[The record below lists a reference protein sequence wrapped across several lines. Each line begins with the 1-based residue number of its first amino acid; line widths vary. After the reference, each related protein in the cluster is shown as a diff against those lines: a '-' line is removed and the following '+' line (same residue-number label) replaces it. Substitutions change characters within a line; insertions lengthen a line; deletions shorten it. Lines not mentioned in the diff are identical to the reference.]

1 MNVILQQPSSVLVV
15 SENVETV
22 ATVRTALAD
31 ASDTTVRHEPD
42 PGDALDTFVDLDEI
56 GCVVL
61 DESVPDVAS
70 FRTELAERDD
80 LLPVVYLAP
89 EADRALLSRL
99 SRFES
104 TTYLP
109 RPVAE
114 SVLRKVLEE
123 SRERYYRKRVTAE
136 ESDMLRAFTSE
147 LEIPVFV
154 KDEAGRHLR
163 MTDVPGGAD
172 QDAIVG
178 KTDREVY
185 SYDPEAAAEF
195 YADDMRVVEQGVSI
209 HQQDE
214 ASGPPGNRH
223 WTRVSKVPW
232 PADDGSNKG
241 LIGVAMDVTDLKE
254 MERRAEQLRERLE
267 QFASYISHDLQNP
280 LNLASGHLEMAR
292 EDGDEDALDTAAA
305 ALDRVD
311 EMLTDLDHLARQPPR
326 AGGGEYVEVPF
337 VARQLWSFVATEDAE
352 LVVEMPEPTRIRA
365 PARELRPLLENLLRN
380 AVEHSSTSPPSHA
393 REDAAGRQPSGE
405 PAVADA
411 PADAVE
417 HSSTSPPS
425 HAREDAAGR
434 QPSGEP
440 SVADAPEDAVEHGS
454 ADVTVRVGAL
464 DDGFYVGDDGPG
476 IPPSERETVLQRGYT
491 TAEDGSGTGLALV
504 AEVAERN
511 GWSIR
516 ITESADGGARF
527 EFRDALVVTE
537 PESAH
542 QTGPSI
548 RLTEES
554 AVPGGDVAGSADYDP
569 SSDTWTVRCDTAGET
584 GPRSCYVAHAVTD
597 GSVRIQA
604 RLRTV
609 DHVHDRS
616 SAGLWMGDGL
626 GETDAFGSI
635 GRTVGGQTE
644 LVYRPEPGGDLART
658 VLVENEPHEWF
669 RLERTGETLTC
680 SVSVD
685 GTDWVA
691 LDQRRVALADP
702 VRPSLAVSSAVP
714 GDPCEATFSTVR
726 TYELE

>member
-22 ATVRTALAD
+22 ATIRTALAD
-31 ASDTTVRHEPD
+31 ASDTAVQHEPD
-42 PGDALDTFVDLDEI
+42 PGDALDTLEDHDDI

-61 DESVPDVAS
+61 DESVPDVAP
-70 FRTELAERDD
+70 FRAELAERDD

-89 EADRALLSRL
+89 EADRELLSRL

-114 SVLRKVLEE
+114 STLREVLEE

-254 MERRAEQLRERLE
+254 KERRAEQLRNRLE

-280 LNLASGHLEMAR
+280 LNLASGHLKMGR
-292 EDGDEDALDTAAA
+292 EHGDEAALDTAAA

-380 AVEHSSTSPPSHA
+380 AVEHSSTSRHSSA
-393 REDAAGRQPSGE
+393 TRD
-405 PAVADA
+405 
-411 PADAVE
+411 DAVE

-425 HAREDAAGR
+425 HA
-434 QPSGEP
+434 Q
-440 SVADAPEDAVEHGS
+440 EDAVIHDG

-464 DDGFYVGDDGPG
+464 DDGFYVSDDGPG
-476 IPPSERETVLQRGYT
+476 IPPSEREKVLQRGYT

-537 PESAH
+537 PESEH

-554 AVPGGDVAGSADYDP
+554 AVSGADVTGSADYDP
-569 SSDTWTVRCDTAGET
+569 SSDTWTLRGDTAAET
-584 GPRSCYVAHAVTD
+584 GPRSFYVAHAVTD

-616 SAGLWMGDGL
+616 SAGLWLGDGL
-626 GETDAFGSI
+626 GETAAFGYV

-644 LVYRPEPGGDLART
+644 LVYRPEPGGDVART
-658 VLVENEPHEWF
+658 VLVDDEPHEWF

-702 VRPSLAVSSAVP
+702 VRPGLAVSSAVP
-714 GDPCEATFSTVR
+714 GDPCEARFSTVR
-726 TYELE
+726 AYELE